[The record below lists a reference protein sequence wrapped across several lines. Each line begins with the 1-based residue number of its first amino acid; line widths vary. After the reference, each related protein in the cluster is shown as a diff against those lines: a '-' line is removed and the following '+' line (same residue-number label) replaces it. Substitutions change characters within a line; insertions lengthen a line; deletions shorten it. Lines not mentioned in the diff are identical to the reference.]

1 MSLKNKKGVD
11 ISAAQGNVNM
21 DKIKSAEYSFV
32 MIRCGFGNDDPDQDD
47 SQFEANVKKAE
58 AAGLPWG
65 AYLYSYALN
74 TDEAKSE
81 AKHVI
86 RLLKG
91 KKPTMPIAL
100 DMEDADGYKRRNG
113 FPTNKMLVEI
123 CKTFLSEIKKAG
135 YYPMLY
141 ASLSWLDNQLNDK
154 SLLNNYDI
162 WCAQWNTSCQYYR
175 GRLGMWQYGGETNY
189 LESNSIFGVGTVDK
203 DMCYKDY
210 PSIIKNGGWNNW
222 KSSGAK
228 VLDNKGFEKGDETYG
243 VSALKELILIAKKLG
258 IITQG
263 VDENNA
269 FGDGTEAAVN
279 QILKRGGYAQNGIAG
294 YGLIKYLASLIKGK
308 I

>member
-1 MSLKNKKGVD
+1 MSLENKKGVD
-11 ISAAQGNVNM
+11 ISVAQGNVNM
-21 DKIKSAEYSFV
+21 DKIKAAGYDFV

-74 TDEAKSE
+74 IDEAKSE
-81 AKHVI
+81 AQHVI
-86 RLLKG
+86 RLLRG

-113 FPTNKMLVEI
+113 MPTNNELVKI
-123 CKTFLSEIKKAG
+123 CETFLSTIKKAG

-154 SLLNNYDI
+154 SLLESVDI
-162 WCAQWNTSCQYYR
+162 YCAQWNSVCQFD
-175 GRLGMWQYGGETNY
+175 GRLGIWQYGGETNY
-189 LESNSIFGVGTVDK
+189 LESNSIPGVGTIDK

-243 VSALKELILIAKKLG
+243 VFALKELILIAKKFG

-279 QILKRGGYAQNGIAG
+279 QVLKRGGYAQNGIAG
-294 YGLIKYLASLIKGK
+294 YGLIEYLADLIKKK

>member
-1 MSLKNKKGVD
+1 MSLENKKGVD

-21 DKIKSAEYSFV
+21 DKIKAAGYDFV
-32 MIRCGFGNDDPDQDD
+32 MLRCGYGNDDTSQDD
-47 SQFEANVKKAE
+47 SRFESNVKKAE

-65 AYLYSYALN
+65 AYIYSYALDTN
-74 TDEAKSE
+74 EAKSE
-81 AKHVI
+81 AQHVI
-86 RLLKG
+86 RLLRG

-113 FPTNKMLVEI
+113 MPTNNELVKI
-123 CKTFLSEIKKAG
+123 CETFLSTIKKAG

-141 ASLSWLDNQLNDK
+141 ASLSWLDNQLNDE
-154 SLLNNYDI
+154 SLLGSYDI
-162 WCAQWNTSCQYYR
+162 WCAQWNSVCQYD
-175 GRLGMWQYGGETNY
+175 GSRLGMWQYGGETNF
-189 LESNSIFGVGTVDK
+189 LESNSIPGVGTIDK
-203 DMCYKDY
+203 DKCYMDY
-210 PSIIKNGGWNNW
+210 PTIIKSDGWNNW

-243 VSALKELILIAKKLG
+243 VFALKELILIAKRLG

-279 QILKRGGYAQNGIAG
+279 QILKCGGYAQNGIAG

>member
-1 MSLKNKKGVD
+1 MSLVNKRGVD

-21 DKIKSAEYSFV
+21 DKIKAAGYDFV
-32 MIRCGFGNDDPDQDD
+32 MIHCGFGNDDPDQDD

-58 AAGLPWG
+58 AAGLLWG

-81 AKHVI
+81 AQHVI
-86 RLLKG
+86 RLLRG

-113 FPTNKMLVEI
+113 FPTNKMLVDI

-154 SLLNNYDI
+154 SLLDSYDI
-162 WCAQWNTSCQYYR
+162 WCAQWNTHCQYDH
-175 GRLGMWQYGGETNY
+175 GRLGMWQYGGETNF
-189 LESNSIFGVGTVDK
+189 LESNSIPGVGTIDK
-203 DMCYKDY
+203 DMCYMDY
-210 PSIIKNGGWNNW
+210 PTIIKNSGYNNW
-222 KSSGAK
+222 TGAK

-243 VSALKELILIAKKLG
+243 VFALKELILIAKKLG

-279 QILKRGGYAQNGIAG
+279 QVLKRGGYAQNGIAG
-294 YGLIKYLASLIKGK
+294 YGLIKYLADLIKKK

>member
-21 DKIKSAEYSFV
+21 DKIKAAGYDFV
-32 MIRCGFGNDDPDQDD
+32 MIRCGFGNDDPNQDD

-65 AYLYSYALN
+65 AYIYSYALDTN
-74 TDEAKSE
+74 EAESE
-81 AKHVI
+81 AQHVI
-86 RLLKG
+86 RLLRG

-100 DMEDADGYKRRNG
+100 DMEDMDGYKRKNG
-113 FPTNKMLVEI
+113 MPSNRMLVDI
-123 CKTFLSEIKKAG
+123 CKTFLSEIKNAG

-154 SLLNNYDI
+154 SLLESVDI
-162 WCAQWNTSCQYYR
+162 YCAQWSSKCQYD
-175 GRLGMWQYGGETNY
+175 GSRLGMWQYGGETNF
-189 LESNSIFGVGTVDK
+189 LESNNIPGVGTIDK

-210 PSIIKNGGWNNW
+210 PSIIKNGGYNNW

-228 VLDNKGFEKGDETYG
+228 VLDQNGFCKGDKTYG
-243 VSALKELILIAKKLG
+243 TFALKEMILIARKLN
-258 IITQG
+258 IITHG
-263 VDENNA
+263 VDENNI
-269 FGDGTEAAVN
+269 FGDGTEDAVN
-279 QILKRGGYAQNGIAG
+279 QILKKGGYAQNGIAG
-294 YGLIKYLASLIKGK
+294 YGLIKNLAKLIKDK